1 MPRVIV
7 TGPAGGVIV
16 VDSDV
21 TGDADPA
28 GPVVGLADADPELA
42 DAFGVGGTCSAN
54 WAGLV

>member
-1 MPRVIV
+1 V

-21 TGDADPA
+21 AGDADPA
-28 GPVVGLADADPELA
+28 GPVVGLADADPEPA
-42 DAFGVGGTCSAN
+42 DAVGVGGTCSAN